1 MATSR
6 RNFLRVGTLCALG
19 AGIPAVVSSAA
30 AKSLGKTSGLANYRI
45 QTFRPYL
52 NTKFQIQGGPK
63 QNIEVVLEK
72 ITDLKASSKNPSKI
86 GGKESF
92 SLLFKDTEST
102 TRLAQRTYTI
112 EHCNGEQFTLFIVP
126 ISKADSGYYEAVI
139 TTV

>member
-19 AGIPAVVSSAA
+19 AGVPAVVSSAA

-52 NTKFQIQGGPK
+52 NTKFHIQGGPK
-63 QNIEVVLEK
+63 QNLEVVLEK
-72 ITDLKASSKNPSKI
+72 ITDLKATSKKSSKI
-86 GGKESF
+86 AGKESF
-92 SLLFKDTEST
+92 SLLFKDNDSSV
-102 TRLAQRTYTI
+102 RLAQKTYTI
-112 EHCNGEQFTLFIVP
+112 EHCNGEQFELFIVP
-126 ISKADSGYYEAVI
+126 ISKSDSGYYEAII